1 MNPKPPYRPE
11 IFYRPEIS
19 YRSELS
25 YRPELSR
32 RPATCWAYSLL
43 IGAGLV
49 LGGWLPP
56 AQAFE
61 DTAESTQAVG
71 RPAGHDEGLA
81 SRLLPL
87 IDAHPG
93 EVAVAVRHLD
103 SGAEFRH
110 RGEQPMPTAS
120 LIKLPLLV
128 AAYEAIAAGELGRD
142 EPLVLT
148 DADKVPGSGILT
160 KHFAD
165 GASLTLRDALRLM
178 IAFSDN
184 TATNLVVDRVG
195 LSTTAS
201 AMERLGLAHTKLHS
215 KVFRRDTSLFPDR
228 SERFGLGSTTAGE
241 TVRLLE
247 MIAEAEILTPELC
260 DEILG
265 HLLACEDRDKL
276 ARRLPPGISLAHK
289 SGAVN
294 ASRCDAGLLIGPA
307 VDGKPVRVAIC
318 VLTDRNEDRSWTR
331 ENAAERLIASV
342 AEQTCR
348 HFWPEGFADTGDD
361 PTPAASG
368 GEATD
373 QASTPGQGP
382 GEPLNGPPVV
392 SCRAWAVGD
401 GETGRLL
408 SGHRADER
416 LDNAST
422 TKLMTAW
429 LIARVA
435 ERDPDILVES
445 VTFSDHAAGTIGSSA
460 GLRAGDSISVGDL
473 LYGLLLP
480 SGNDAAVAFA
490 EHFGSRMRPDS
501 ANGGQSS
508 GAGGAANGGQSSGAG
523 DGGSAH
529 DDFVAAMNREAESLG
544 LQGTRFRNPHGL
556 TAEGHHSTAHDL
568 MRLGWRVIRDPLLSG
583 IVATPTYRGTAVDA
597 HGDERVVTW
606 KNTNRLLGLG
616 GHGYS
621 GVKTGTTTAAGAC
634 LVAAGSRGGRTRL
647 VVVLGSSG
655 SEARYAD
662 ARNLFRWSWQQ

>member
-1 MNPKPPYRPE
+1 MNHTRPHRRE
-11 IFYRPEIS
+11 RPG
-19 YRSELS
+19 RRQ
-25 YRPELSR
+25 RPH
-32 RPATCWAYSLL
+32 RPVTDRAIPLL
-43 IGAGLV
+43 IGAALV
-49 LGGWLPP
+49 LGGWLPSGQAHGQTAKSPP
-56 AQAFE
+56 AGELA
-61 DTAESTQAVG
+61 T
-71 RPAGHDEGLA
+71 GHDEGLA

-87 IDAHPG
+87 INAHPG
-93 EVAVAVRHLD
+93 EVAVAVRHLE
-103 SGAEFRH
+103 SGAEFRY
-110 RGEQPMPTAS
+110 RDDQPMPTAS
-120 LIKLPLLV
+120 LIKLPVLV
-128 AAYEAIAAGELGRD
+128 ATYEAIAGGKLVRD

-165 GASLTLRDALRLM
+165 GASLSLRDAVRLM

-195 LSTTAS
+195 LSTTAT
-201 AMERLGLAHTKLHS
+201 AMERLGLVHTKLHS
-215 KVFRRDTSLFPDR
+215 KVFRRDTSIFPDR

-247 MIAEAEILTPELC
+247 MIAEAEILTRELC

-276 ARRLPPGISLAHK
+276 ARWLPAGISLAHK

-294 ASRCDAGLLIGPA
+294 ASRCDAGLLIGPE
-307 VDGKPVRVAIC
+307 VEGKPVRVAIC
-318 VLTDRNEDRSWTR
+318 VLTDRNDDRSWTR

-342 AEQTCR
+342 ADQTCR
-348 HFWPEGFADTGDD
+348 HFWPDRFADT
-361 PTPAASG
+361 
-368 GEATD
+368 
-373 QASTPGQGP
+373 

-401 GETGRLL
+401 GETGQIL
-408 SGHRADER
+408 SGHRADEP

-429 LIARVA
+429 LIARAA
-435 ERDPDILVES
+435 ERRPETLTES
-445 VTFSDHAAGTIGSSA
+445 VTYTDRAAGTIGSSA
-460 GLRAGDSISVGDL
+460 GLRAGDSVTVGEL

-490 EHFGSRMRPDS
+490 EHFGSHLRP
-501 ANGGQSS
+501 Q
-508 GAGGAANGGQSSGAG
+508 AANGGQESEST

-544 LQGTRFRNPHGL
+544 LRQTRFQNPHGL
-556 TAEGHHSTAHDL
+556 TAAGHHSSAHDL
-568 MRLGWRVIRDPLLSG
+568 MQLGWRVIRDPLLSR
-583 IVATPTYRGTAVDA
+583 IVATSEYRGTVVDA
-597 HGDERVVTW
+597 AGGERVVTW
-606 KNTNRLLGLG
+606 KNTNRLLNLD
-616 GHGYS
+616 GHGYV

-634 LVAAGSRGGRTRL
+634 LVAAGRRSGRTRI

>member
-1 MNPKPPYRPE
+1 MNLKPPHRAIP
-11 IFYRPEIS
+11 
-19 YRSELS
+19 
-25 YRPELSR
+25 
-32 RPATCWAYSLL
+32 SLIAAVL
-43 IGAGLV
+43 L
-49 LGGWLPP
+49 LGGWLPAGQARAEQSGSSP
-56 AQAFE
+56 A
-61 DTAESTQAVG
+61 AE
-71 RPAGHDEGLA
+71 RPAGPDQGLA

-87 IDAHPG
+87 IDAHRG
-93 EVAVAVRHLD
+93 EVAVVVRHLE

-110 RGEQPMPTAS
+110 RDDQPMPTAS

-128 AAYEAIAAGELGRD
+128 AAYEAIAAGKLGRD

-201 AMERLGLAHTKLHS
+201 AMERLGLPHTKLHS
-215 KVFRRDTSLFPDR
+215 KVFRRDTSIFPDR

-276 ARRLPPGISLAHK
+276 ARRLPPEISLAHK
-289 SGAVN
+289 TGAVN

-318 VLTDRNEDRSWTR
+318 VLTDGNDDQSWTR

-348 HFWPEGFADTGDD
+348 HVWPESFADTGDD
-361 PTPAASG
+361 PTPAASA

-382 GEPLNGPPVV
+382 GEPLNGPPIV

-429 LIARVA
+429 LIARAA

-460 GLRAGDSISVGDL
+460 GLRAGDSISVRDL

-480 SGNDAAVAFA
+480 SGNDAAVALA

-501 ANGGQSS
+501 ANGGQAANGRQSS
-508 GAGGAANGGQSSGAG
+508 ANGGQSSGAG
-523 DGGSAH
+523 ESGSAH

-544 LQGTRFRNPHGL
+544 LPGTRFRNPHGL

-568 MRLGWRVIRDPLLSG
+568 MRLGWRVIRDPLLSE

-597 HGDERVVTW
+597 TGDERVVTW

-616 GHGYS
+616 GHGYV

-634 LVAAGSRGGRTRL
+634 LVAAGTRGGRTRL